1 MLPRRKIINFWL
13 HLHSQNKP
21 RINPLRYSFCNPFC
35 TLNESPNTTE
45 SPELPIWLRSHD
57 TQNPDEDFV
66 IPSLAS
72 WVENHKL
79 NDPNS
84 IVTHVISE
92 KTDTDVDKIS
102 KILKNKY
109 PSPDEVVLA
118 LNGSCFSVSNRLVEH
133 ILKRFSNNWIP
144 AFGLFTWAKT
154 QTGYRHTPE
163 IYNTMVDILGKSK
176 NFGLMW
182 EVVKEMDELK
192 EGYVTLAT
200 MNKVMRR
207 LARGDRYED
216 AIEAFRG
223 FERYGLKKETMA
235 MNILMDALAKE
246 NSVEHAYKVF
256 LEFKNCIPL
265 NSYTFNILL
274 HGWCKA
280 RKLGDAE
287 RTMDEMQKHGLV
299 PNVIS
304 YTCFIEHY
312 CREKDFRKV
321 EDILKQMQERGC
333 KPSTVTYTIFMHALG
348 KARQINE
355 ALGVYE
361 KMQSDGCLPDTSFY
375 SSLIYCLSKAGR
387 LKDANEIFEDM
398 KKQGLMP
405 NVLTY
410 NTMISSACEH
420 SQEENAFK
428 LLQKMEEDS
437 CKPDLKTYAPL
448 LKMCCKKKR
457 MKLLNILLRHMFKN
471 DISIDLGTYTLL
483 VHGLCKSGKLEE
495 ACLFFE
501 EMVSRGM
508 VPRDSTYKMLVEE
521 LERKSL
527 ADAKEKM
534 EKLMSQAKEQESV

>member
-1 MLPRRKIINFWL
+1 MLPRRKIINFLL

-118 LNGSCFSVSNRLVEH
+118 LNGSCFSVSNSLVEH

-287 RTMDEMQKHGLV
+287 RTIDEMQKHGLV
-299 PNVIS
+299 PN
-304 YTCFIEHY
+304 
-312 CREKDFRKV
+312 
-321 EDILKQMQERGC
+321 
-333 KPSTVTYTIFMHALG
+333 
-348 KARQINE
+348 
-355 ALGVYE
+355 
-361 KMQSDGCLPDTSFY
+361 
-375 SSLIYCLSKAGR
+375 
-387 LKDANEIFEDM
+387 
-398 KKQGLMP
+398 
-405 NVLTY
+405 
-410 NTMISSACEH
+410 
-420 SQEENAFK
+420 EENAFK

-437 CKPDLKTYAPL
+437 CKPDLQTYAPL